1 MVCSRYNITLQV
13 RIVCMGKLYHHLAIM
28 TTDPKPSRKKKPN
41 PLTQAGSKR
50 VNLAGLEA
58 ATGIPARTLRTL
70 FHQKKIPGL
79 RLGHRT
85 VIFDPTKVQAALD
98 RFEQKAIA

>member
-1 MVCSRYNITLQV
+1 MKTYSD
-13 RIVCMGKLYHHLAIM
+13 
-28 TTDPKPSRKKKPN
+28 DPRAKKPN
-41 PLTQAGSKR
+41 PLCQPGNKR

-85 VIFDPTKVQAALD
+85 VIFDPVKVQAALD
-98 RFEQKAIA
+98 KFEVKAVA

>member
-1 MVCSRYNITLQV
+1 MFTHPDAPR
-13 RIVCMGKLYHHLAIM
+13 R
-28 TTDPKPSRKKKPN
+28 KKPN
-41 PLTQAGSKR
+41 PLTQAGNKR

-85 VIFDPTKVQAALD
+85 VIFDPAKVQAALD
-98 RFEQKAIA
+98 RFEQKAVA